1 MSLTHSPRYLAHSLL
16 VCSSPISLA
25 YLQSRKFHDSSRC
38 KSVPSDDLRWPSSP
52 NPTPYEIFGLPPT
65 ASSAEIKKR
74 YYQLA
79 RKYHPDS
86 RISSTE
92 VDQERLRRFRD
103 VVRANELLSAAKSRR
118 IYDENGFGWGDMT
131 MNDIMGDPAH
141 WQGNY
146 EGRFRSTGRPGRP
159 TSDGFEGFFD
169 GNSQRAQ
176 PYYTSNANFAGGIIV
191 MMVLVAVL
199 QFSHA
204 TNSAERE
211 IRRRTEIHERAA
223 VNLRDARTH
232 ARRSGRGDMIDAF
245 RQRRDVKS
253 GVYDNEDFVNVG
265 LATGRR

>member
-1 MSLTHSPRYLAHSLL
+1 MSLTCSYRCLAQSLL
-16 VCSSPISLA
+16 LHYPPVSLS
-25 YLQSRKFHDSSRC
+25 YQRSRTFHGTNRRNAA
-38 KSVPSDDLRWPSSP
+38 PADDLRWPSTP
-52 NPTPYEIFGLPPT
+52 NPTPYEIFGLPRT
-65 ASSAEIKKR
+65 ASSSEIKKR

-92 VDQERLRRFRD
+92 ADQERLQRFRD
-103 VVRANELLSAAKSRR
+103 VVKANELLSAAKSRR
-118 IYDENGFGWGDMT
+118 IYDQNGFGWGDMN

-146 EGRFRSTGRPGRP
+146 EGRFRSTGRTGRQ
-159 TSDGFEGFFD
+159 TSGGFEGFFD

-191 MMVLVAVL
+191 MMVLMAVL

-204 TNSAERE
+204 TNSADKE
-211 IRRRTEIHERAA
+211 IRRRTELHERAA
-223 VNLRDARTH
+223 LNLRDARTH

-245 RQRRDVKS
+245 RQRRDVKT
-253 GVYDNEDFVNVG
+253 GIYNDDDFVNVG
-265 LATGRR
+265 LSTGGR